1 MSIRRKIL
9 LYFSATIISL
19 LGITLF
25 FIYTLFYEYREE
37 EFQQKQKQKITST
50 IKFLTEIKQADASI
64 IQAMDRI
71 SINEFYDEK
80 LLIFDHA
87 KELIYSSID
96 DLQIL
101 DKEAN
106 AILTVLTIAH
116 PWLETKDDLYDVV
129 GVYVKYNNNTYYGIN
144 KAFDE
149 SGYSKLDFLGYVLI
163 FTFLGI
169 SLVIILI
176 AYYLSRIIAEPI
188 VDITEKI
195 TDYNFDT
202 LYIPIQ
208 IKSSE
213 NEIVVLAEQFNKLMK
228 RMKEAVSFQK
238 HAIKHI
244 SHELKTPIAIL
255 VSNFERME
263 NETDLEVL
271 KVQLGRQ
278 KEDTKSLSEI
288 INMLLELSKTDTGQS
303 LPKTKIRV
311 DELIFD
317 TIDELAQVYP
327 NFEFSLDYLGPTDDE
342 ELLTIVGS
350 ARLLKAAFMNLML
363 NSIHYSSNNEGNIH
377 IITGENQLQIDF
389 INQGP
394 IITSEEQK
402 YLFQHFFR
410 GENSKG
416 KSGFGLGLVF
426 IHKIISQ
433 HNGSISYTPDE
444 KRLNTFSVIFPLL
457 NSLVIKGTLS

>member
-9 LYFSATIISL
+9 LYFSATIIGL

-50 IKFLTEIKQADASI
+50 IKFLNEIKQGDESI

-87 KELIYSSID
+87 KKLIYSSID
-96 DLQIL
+96 DLKIL
-101 DKEAN
+101 DQDAN
-106 AILTVLTIAH
+106 NILKVLTIAN

-129 GVYVKYNNNTYYGIN
+129 GVYIKHNNNTYYGIN

-149 SGYSKLDFLGYVLI
+149 SGYSKLDFLRYVLI
-163 FTFLGI
+163 ITFLGI
-169 SLVIILI
+169 ALVVILI
-176 AYYLSRIIAEPI
+176 AYYLSKIIAEPI
-188 VDITEKI
+188 VDITKKI
-195 TDYNFDT
+195 TNYNFDT
-202 LYIPIQ
+202 LYIPLEVTR
-208 IKSSE
+208 SE
-213 NEIVVLAEQFNKLMK
+213 NEIVVLAKQFNKLMK

-238 HAIKHI
+238 HAINHI
-244 SHELKTPIAIL
+244 SHELKTPIAVL

-263 NETDLEVL
+263 NEADMDVL
-271 KVQLGRQ
+271 KLQINRQ
-278 KEDTKSLSEI
+278 KENTKNLSEI
-288 INMLLELSKTDTGQS
+288 INLLLELSKTDTGHS
-303 LPKTKIRV
+303 IPKTKIRV

-317 TIDELAQVYP
+317 TMDELSQLYP
-327 NFEFSLDYLGPTDDE
+327 NFEFSLDYVGPTDNE
-342 ELLTIVGS
+342 NFLTIPGS

-377 IITGENQLQIDF
+377 IITNERQLQIDF

-394 IITSEEQK
+394 IITPDEQK

-410 GENSKG
+410 GKNSKG

-433 HNGSISYTPDE
+433 HHGNVSYHTDG
-444 KRLNTFSVIFPLL
+444 KSSNTFSVAFPL
-457 NSLVIKGTLS
+457 

>member
-19 LGITLF
+19 LGMTLF

-50 IKFLTEIKQADASI
+50 IKFLTEIRKEDESI

-80 LLIFDHA
+80 LLIFDHS
-87 KELIYSSID
+87 KTLIYSSID

-101 DKEAN
+101 DEDIN
-106 AILTVLTIAH
+106 NILKVLTIVN

-149 SGYSKLDFLGYVLI
+149 SGYSKLDFLRYVLLI
-163 FTFLGI
+163 TFFGI
-169 SLVIILI
+169 SLAVVLI

-195 TDYNFDT
+195 TNYNFDA
-202 LYIPIQ
+202 LYIPIDV
-208 IKSSE
+208 KRSE
-213 NEIVVLAEQFNKLMK
+213 NEIEVLAEQFNKLMK

-238 HAIKHI
+238 HAINHI
-244 SHELKTPIAIL
+244 SHELKTPIAVL

-263 NETDLEVL
+263 NETDLKVL
-271 KVQLGRQ
+271 KSQINRQ
-278 KEDTKSLSEI
+278 KEDTKNLSEI
-288 INMLLELSKTDTGQS
+288 INLLLELSKTDADHTI
-303 LPKTKIRV
+303 PKTNIRV

-317 TIDELAQVYP
+317 TMDELSQLYP
-327 NFEFSLDYLGPTDDE
+327 DFEFSVDYIGQTDNE
-342 ELLTIVGS
+342 NLLTIQGS

-363 NSIHYSSNNEGNIH
+363 NSIHYSSNKEGAIH
-377 IITGENQLQIDF
+377 IVTDEKQLQIDF
-389 INQGP
+389 INIGP
-394 IITSEEQK
+394 VISQEEQK

-410 GENSKG
+410 GKNSKG

-426 IHKIISQ
+426 ISKIISQ
-433 HNGSISYTPDE
+433 HQGRISYHTDN
-444 KRLNTFSVIFPLL
+444 KRLNTFTLIFPL
-457 NSLVIKGTLS
+457 SR